1 MTSFPL
7 PDHHDGSPM
16 LALRAAIL
24 ASPPAVASHRAA
36 VFTRV
41 WQAHEGA
48 PWIVKKALAL
58 REYFR
63 TVPLYLREHDQLAGS
78 ISETPGA
85 MPVFVELGIAENNI
99 YTGENPERAGY
110 LRGRVDP
117 AIDAYWADRNLWGR
131 YRAYERTVRGR
142 EVERTETASYKFISN
157 QGHLSPSYREVLD
170 IGLPGL
176 LGRVRARRDGEID
189 PVKLEFLAAA
199 ELSLEGLI
207 DWAGRYA
214 AFLTAQAPAGDDAAR
229 RADLAEMARI
239 ADVLTRRPP
248 ETFREAMQL
257 IWLIHQAIHIEGHG
271 YSNTPDRLDQI
282 LLPFYR
288 ADIAAGRLTEEQA
301 LTLCENFL
309 LKQRDNSFWGNE
321 HNLTQGL
328 VVGGS
333 APDGTDQ
340 TNELSWLF
348 IAATGAMS
356 VPEPLVWVRYHP
368 GIDPDFFDFCLQTLA
383 GSTCFPLM
391 MSDTAVPAMFMA
403 AGVSREDAFDYVACG
418 CNELGIPGKAYFNPA
433 ASVGYLPAL
442 EAALT
447 RGAGYAGARDED
459 PTLPDPATLATFDA
473 FADVVATVMRRQ
485 IERTYAEGLAVLRAQ
500 MRWGQTPLT
509 SCFFDGC
516 VDRAADMTAG
526 TTYNILSCGGAMF
539 ANMVD
544 CLAAI
549 REVVYEHRDA
559 TPADI
564 AAACRDNFVGHEALR
579 AKLLAAP
586 KHGND
591 DPRLADLVRRL
602 ERMRDEPLKDVC
614 RDPRDGAR
622 FVNSHVVRSSHI
634 RAGRVTGAT
643 PDGRPAGAP
652 LAPSVAASTGTE
664 RRGPTALLNSVA
676 MLDPVASW
684 QGGYNVNLRLSRRL
698 LTDPATRRKVHQM
711 LAAYFRRGG
720 QELQINAV
728 DSDVLRAAQTD
739 PAAHRDLVVRVAGF
753 SAFFVNLD
761 HDTQEEI
768 IARTEHGV

>member
-1 MTSFPL
+1 MARFAL
-7 PDHHDGSPM
+7 PDNHDAAAM
-16 LALRAAIL
+16 LALREAIL

-41 WQAHEGA
+41 WRANEGV
-48 PWIVKKALAL
+48 PWIVKKALAM

-63 TVPLYLREHDQLAGS
+63 TVPLYVREGDKLAGS

-99 YTGENPERAGY
+99 YTGETPERAGY
-110 LRGRVDP
+110 LRGQVDP
-117 AIDAYWADRNLWGR
+117 EIVAYWEDRNLWGR
-131 YRAYERTVRGR
+131 WRAWQRVVRGR
-142 EVERTETASYKFISN
+142 EVERTEAAQYKFISN
-157 QGHLSPSYREVLD
+157 QGHLSPSYREVLAV
-170 IGLPGL
+170 GLPGVL
-176 LGRVRARRDGEID
+176 ARVKARRDGEID
-189 PVKLEFLAAA
+189 PAKLEFLTAA
-199 ELSLEGLI
+199 ELSLTGLI
-207 DWAGRYA
+207 DWAGRYG
-214 AFLTAQAPAGDDAAR
+214 AFCAQQSERCNDAAR
-229 RADLAEMARI
+229 RADFQAMARI
-239 ADVLTRRPP
+239 ADALTRRAP

-257 IWLIHQAIHIEGHG
+257 IWLVHQAIHIEGHG
-271 YSNTPDRLDQI
+271 YSNTPDRLDQL

-288 ADIAAGRLTEEQA
+288 ADTAAGRLTDDEA
-301 LTLCENFL
+301 LTLCETL
-309 LKQRDNSFWGNE
+309 LLRQRDNSVWGNE

-333 APDGTDQ
+333 AADGTDQ

-356 VPEPLVWVRYHP
+356 LPEPLVWVRWHP
-368 GIDPDFFDFCLQTLA
+368 AIDPDFFDFCLETLA
-383 GSTCFPLM
+383 GTTCFPLM

-403 AGVSREDAFDYVACG
+403 AGVTEADAFDYVPCG

-433 ASVGYLPAL
+433 AGVGYLPAL

-447 RGAGYAGARDED
+447 RGRGYAGEKAED
-459 PTLPDPATLATFDA
+459 PTLPDPAALATFDDLTDA
-473 FADVVATVMRRQ
+473 VATVMRRQ
-485 IERTYAEGLAVLRAQ
+485 IEHSYAEGLSVLRAQ

-516 VDRAADMTAG
+516 IDRAADMTAG
-526 TTYNILSCGGAMF
+526 TTYNILSCGGSMF
-539 ANMVD
+539 ANMID
-544 CLAAI
+544 GLAAI
-549 REVVYEHRDA
+549 REVVYERRAA
-559 TPADI
+559 TLADV
-564 AAACRDNFVGHEALR
+564 AAACRDNFDGHEALR
-579 AKLLAAP
+579 AKLLRAA

-622 FVNSHVVRSSHI
+622 FVNSHVVRSSHV

-643 PDGRPAGAP
+643 PDGRLAGAP

-664 RRGPTALLNSVA
+664 RRGPTALLNSVL
-676 MLDPVASW
+676 MMDPVTSW
-684 QGGYNVNLRLSRRL
+684 QGGYNVNLRLSRTL
-698 LTDPATRRKVHQM
+698 LTDPAAREKVRRM

-720 QELQINAV
+720 QEMQINAV
-728 DSDVLRAAQTD
+728 DTDILRAAQAD

-761 HDTQEEI
+761 RDIQEEI
-768 IARTEHGV
+768 IARTEHGL